1 MKIIDGCSV
10 TIDYNMRLEDGE
22 VIDSTDDT
30 DPLTY
35 TQGEGEIIA
44 GLEKAMAGMEK
55 GASQDIVVPAV
66 EAFGE
71 ADPEALIEVPK
82 GDLPKEALESGAE
95 LQAQGPQG
103 QTISGRVVEVRD
115 NTAVVDF
122 NHPLA
127 GKPLHCS
134 VTIVDV
140 RQEPSS

>member
-1 MKIIDGCSV
+1 MKITDGCSV
-10 TIDYNMRLEDGE
+10 TIDYSMALEDGE

-44 GLEKAMAGMEK
+44 GLEKAITGMEK
-55 GASQDIVVPAV
+55 GTSREIIVPAI

-71 ADPEALIEVPK
+71 SDPEALIEVPK
-82 GDLPKEALESGAE
+82 QDLPKEALDSGAE
-95 LQAQGPQG
+95 LSAQGPQG

-115 NTAVVDF
+115 NTAIVDF

-140 RQEPSS
+140 RQEPAL